1 MKLEDIIPNTTPTV
15 TSVESI
21 LEAADVLERRG
32 STAVA
37 DVTVLTADSRAVTPG
52 AVFVAVRGVSVD
64 GHKFI
69 GRAIDGGAA
78 VVVLEEFPAEQ
89 PEDVLFVRVAD
100 TRAALGRMASRYY
113 GEPSD
118 ELRLVG
124 VTGTNGKT
132 TIATLLYDMARMR
145 GVKAGLISTVAVKID
160 GEEYPSDH
168 TTPDPI
174 LLNACLRRMADAGCE
189 FASMEVSSHAAD
201 QHRIAGLNFAGGIFT
216 NLTRDH
222 LDYHKTFDAYLRAKK
237 SFFDMLP
244 SDAFA
249 LSNADDRNGAVMLQN
264 TSARPRA
271 FYSVRDAADFHV
283 RVVEDRIDGMLL
295 DFGGREVETMFTGS
309 FNASNLAAVYG
320 AAILLGV
327 PREEAGVLMS
337 RLHPVAGRFQPFR
350 SPKGVTAIV
359 DYAHT
364 PDALV
369 NVLDTIREVLPDG
382 ASVITVCGCGGD
394 RDPGKRPQMAKAAAD
409 RSDIWVLT
417 SDNPRSEDP
426 NAILDDMLA
435 GLDEYEKG
443 KTHVYV
449 DRREAIRA
457 AVEMAEPGDIILLA
471 GKGHETTQTLATGT
485 IHFDDR
491 EEIQRAFS
499 ADSESNNK

>member
-1 MKLEDIIPNTTPTV
+1 MNLEDIIKNTEPTV
-15 TSVESI
+15 TSAESLI
-21 LEAADVLERRG
+21 GAVDVLEHRG
-32 STAVA
+32 SCAV
-37 DVTVLTADSRAVTPG
+37 DDISVLTADSRAVTPG
-52 AVFVAVRGVSVD
+52 ALFVAIRGVAVD
-64 GHKFI
+64 GHRYIAK
-69 GRAIDGGAA
+69 AVEAGAA
-78 VVVLEEFPAEQ
+78 VLLVEEL
-89 PEDVLFVRVAD
+89 PEELPEGVLFVRVAD
-100 TRAALGRMASRYY
+100 TREALGRMASRYY

-145 GVKAGLISTVAVKID
+145 GEKAGLISTVAVKID
-160 GEEYPSDH
+160 GEEYPSEH

-174 LLNACLRRMADAGCE
+174 LLNACLRRMADAGCT

-201 QHRIAGLNFAGGIFT
+201 QHRIAGLNFVGGIFT

-237 SFFDMLP
+237 SFFDILP

-264 TSARPRA
+264 TAARRA
-271 FYSVRDAADFHV
+271 FYSVRDNADFHV

-295 DFGGREVETMFTGS
+295 DFGGREIETMFTGS

-327 PREEAGVLMS
+327 PREEACVLMS
-337 RLHPVAGRFQPFR
+337 RVHPVAGRFQPFR
-350 SPKGVTAIV
+350 SADGVTAIV

-364 PDALV
+364 PDALI
-369 NVLDTIREVLPDG
+369 NVLDTIREVAPEG
-382 ASVITVCGCGGD
+382 SSIITVCGCGGD

-409 RSDIWVLT
+409 RSDILVIT

-426 NAILDDMLA
+426 QAIIDDMLA
-435 GLDEYEKG
+435 GLDEFEKS
-443 KTHVYV
+443 KTHCHI
-449 DRREAIRA
+449 DRREAIRT
-457 AVEMAEPGDIILLA
+457 AVDLAEPGDIILIA
-471 GKGHETTQTLATGT
+471 GKGHETTQTLSTGT

-491 EEIQRAFS
+491 EEIVAAFQ
-499 ADSESNNK
+499 NKL